1 MTTRIEDANQEPRA
15 ASGSP
20 GRAALLALSALL
32 LLMSP
37 IGALYGAL
45 PPAPKKDIGA
55 LAREQIGALQAD
67 KLARTPAQRKLGSQ
81 LIYALRQKE
90 HRLSALGFPALR
102 PSIEIEP
109 DGRVLVD
116 VRTSAVKS
124 VGRFIERNG
133 GVVVSSVPRY
143 GALRALIPIELAEA
157 LGSRNDVFS
166 VRRAAKAT
174 TNAEIFSP
182 GAIAHRVD
190 DARRVFLA
198 DGAGVKIG
206 VLSDSVEHLSDL
218 QSQGLLPNV
227 TILPGQAGTGTG
239 EGTAMLEIIHELA
252 PGASLYFAS
261 ALQGEAAF
269 AQNIHDL
276 QAAGCRIL
284 VDDVS
289 YFAESPFQDDIVGQ
303 AVNAASAA
311 GVLYFSAA
319 GNSGSK
325 DHGTSGTWEGDFKD
339 GGPASFSKGGRLND
353 FGGSTYDPT
362 LPSTGL
368 RRVDLF
374 WSDPLGASTNDYD
387 VYELNSTGAVV
398 GASTDIQDGTGD
410 PFESID
416 SLDLGDQIVIVKA
429 SGVARFLHLDTGRGL
444 LAYSTDGSTRGH
456 NAASGALT
464 VAAIRVSSPP
474 AAFASGSTN
483 RVEDFSSDG
492 PRRMFFNPDGSAI
505 TPDNFSS
512 SGGRVLQK
520 PDLTAAD
527 GVPTDVPGFG
537 TFYGT
542 SAAAPHAASIAAL
555 LWSFNPLLSPGQV
568 LSAMTNTALD
578 IEGPG
583 FDRDSGVGIVMAYQ
597 ALAVTPGL
605 HVESVQFHD
614 ANGNGSLDA
623 DECADLE
630 VTLRNLADPSGATLT
645 GLKGV
650 LKSGTPGLIVDPAP
664 RSFPDLAPS
673 ATGAASAPYIIST
686 TPLFLCGS
694 PPDLTLEVTA
704 DGQAP
709 VVLPIQ
715 VNSAPPGVGLPL
727 SFNALTPRAIPDLGE
742 ARSPI
747 AVSGIALP
755 LAQVR
760 VRVYITHTSDYDLRL
775 SLLGPDGTRVILSSN
790 QGAPGAN
797 YGADC
802 GQNMTVF
809 SDDASGS
816 IDAGTAPFIGAY
828 QPEQPLSAFAGMS
841 GPQVDGTWTLVVED
855 QVSGDT
861 GTLECWGLDLS
872 PISCVDGGGQCLVGP
887 SITQDLTNQVVEAGR
902 SAQFTI
908 GAQGTEPITY
918 QWFYNQTNLLPN
930 ATASGPTLTLDNVAP
945 QDAGSYQVL
954 VSNPYGAL
962 SSRTAALTV
971 LTSPPAIV
979 SGPVNLVATN
989 HVLAQ
994 LPVRVRGA
1002 LPMSFQWYFNQT
1014 NLLTFQTNSTLV
1026 LTNPAPSDA
1035 GAYSVAVT
1043 NPYGAVT
1050 SGVAQ
1055 VTIVLPPTIVAN
1067 PADLTVTNGD
1077 PAAFQVQAQG
1087 TPPLSYQWFF
1097 DSTNLVPSGT
1107 NSVLLLQNVARSQAG
1122 TYDVVVG
1129 NPYGQARSGPANLA
1143 VVTLPTVICPTNR
1156 IVPLGSAWTF
1166 DQPQVEGP
1174 NTTLTIRSTI
1184 TNSDCGGGFSA
1195 TRTWEVTG
1203 EAGFQEMCSQ
1213 MVDVITQYPTIQ
1225 CVGDK
1230 AVTNGMSWT
1239 FDVPAV
1245 AEAGVFK
1252 NLVYDGLVTELYQ
1265 AVDASSGEVGSE
1277 ITLTGTNR
1285 FLSAF
1290 SFEYFGG
1297 GGPDQG
1303 AFAGEVD
1310 ADVRFYAN
1318 DGPAIGAGRRAPG
1331 TVLFDSGPVAIQAS
1345 TLTSLQLTDFN
1356 GNVPVP
1362 LTGPLPN
1369 SFTWTV
1375 EFVGLGLGESAGLNL
1390 APMVIGQSAAGYWT
1404 RQSGGW
1410 TLNTNA
1416 PAGTAFA
1423 ARAEA
1428 SSRSLTLSVVGTIT
1442 NATCGAGFTATRTWE
1457 GTDDCGHSVSCSQT
1471 VNVVDAGPP
1480 AITSQP
1486 QDAAILAGQE
1496 TRFHISVS
1504 SCPPLTYQWYFNG
1517 QSPIPAATNATL
1529 TIAQASPSDAGTYE
1543 VDVTN
1548 PYGTTRSGPA
1558 QLTVSSPPAITQDPL
1573 SITVTNGYPA
1583 EFSVLAQ
1590 GTGRLSYQWYFNES
1604 TALQGQTNA
1613 NLLLPAAATQ
1623 DAGAYSVVVTN
1634 AYGVVESALA
1644 ELSVV
1649 VPPSILTGPSDLV
1662 VTNGDTAQFSVQG
1675 AGTGPLSY
1683 QWYFQGTQL
1692 LAQATAATLTLPQV
1706 GVVQAGQ
1713 YAALVSS
1720 PYGSAQS
1727 GPGNLTVLGPPAV
1740 VTNPLSQTVT
1750 NGATVHFTVS
1760 AIGPGT
1766 LSYQWL
1772 FQGVPLQLGATAPTL
1787 TLDKV
1792 GSGQS
1797 GAYSVVISNEYGTN
1811 TSADA
1816 TLSVV
1821 APVRIVT
1828 QPADVVATN
1837 GDSVEIFVVAQ
1848 GTDPLFYQ
1856 WYFNS
1861 TNLLVS
1867 QTNSTLALAEAGPQE
1882 EGDYSVLVRDMDS
1895 SIRSDSA
1902 HLTVLVPARI
1912 VTSPA
1917 SQTATNGA
1925 TVRLKVVAQ
1934 GTEPL
1939 SYQWYS
1945 GQTNAVAFATNSTLI
1960 LKSVSLADAGSY
1972 DVAVTNAYGGDR
1984 SGAAQLTVI
1993 AAPEILAGPD
2003 DATVTNGGTAQF
2015 SVNAAGTEPLSYQWY
2030 FNSTQMLAGATAADL
2045 TLPSVNLQTQGTY
2058 AVQVTN
2064 LYGSTLS
2071 PPAQLTVH
2079 TAPLAILA
2087 NPADVVMTNG
2097 GAVQFNVSAQGEG
2110 DLSYRWYFNLTNS
2123 LPSAT
2128 NSILSLPNVTAA
2140 QAGLYSAAITDS
2152 ARSVNTTPAL
2162 LTIVTLP
2169 KARRTV
2175 PTGTPWAFDPP
2186 AVAPAAALTVSVL
2199 NTTTNAG
2206 CGLSLA
2212 ATRTWLVTGANDYQL
2227 TPTQTVEVVLQSPSI
2242 QCVADKTVPYGTNW
2256 SFDSP
2261 SVGEPGAVSSVSYD
2275 GLVTAI
2281 YQAYNSGGSE
2291 SGDELTL
2298 PGAALYATRFSVEYW
2313 GGNDLQ
2319 SGFVGDARAQVRFYS
2334 NDGPSTAGG
2343 RLAPGTLIYDS
2354 GPLPV
2359 QSTSLGYITLSDFR
2373 HGAIVPLNQPLPQFL
2388 TWTVQFTGLGL
2399 GDVAGLNL
2407 APYTVGQVQPG
2418 YWTRSGLDWV
2428 LQSGSSSGY
2437 AFASRFETVTNGP
2450 ILEVMDTVTNAS
2462 CGRGFTATRTWQ
2474 ALDACGHSATCSQM
2488 VTVVDQAGPSITAQP
2503 QDLLVNVGNPV
2514 NFKVTI
2520 SGCGPL
2526 SYQWYFNATNLVP
2539 DGTNATLVLP
2549 AADPAQEG
2557 SYSVI
2562 VSNPYGVVQSDSARL
2577 VVVQAAVITSG
2588 PADQTVLN
2596 GADVQFSVEAAGTPP
2611 LSYQWYFDETNALE
2625 GQTSTALHL
2634 TAVNPADSGTYSVIV
2649 SNVYGTAQSTAR
2661 LIVAVPTTILSG
2673 PTDQVATNGAPVQFA
2688 VVAGGTAPL
2697 SYQWYF
2703 QDNQLLPGKTDA
2715 TLAFPHVTAAQAG
2728 AYSVV
2733 VSNFAASV
2741 RSAPATLTVVAPPSI
2756 VRAPADVEA
2765 TNGDTVQFAV
2775 TALGAEPLSYQWY
2788 FNRTN
2793 SLVQG
2798 TNATLTL
2805 SPVRPHDQGSYEV
2818 LVTNLYG
2825 QALSAPATLTV
2836 LSPPSILVQPQSQNV
2851 AVGQSATLT
2860 VVAGGSPPP
2869 GYQWFFSQ
2877 TNALPGATNSVL
2889 SFPSLASGQL
2899 GAYSVLVSNR
2909 VGSVMS
2915 QTAVLAIA
2923 LPVAILTQPQD
2934 VSVAEGGTARFG
2946 VSASSQAPLTYQWFF
2961 NGTNAV
2967 QGATQPTLMLAN
2979 VRRTQAGTYSVLVTN
2994 SLGSALSR
3002 AAALRVVFPPTS
3014 FSITRSGDTVNV
3026 TFSTYPGLL
3035 YTVQYTDS
3043 LIQPWSDLQKG
3054 VQLPGT
3060 GSSIT
3065 IQDPRAG
3072 ATVRFYR
3079 ILVQ

>member
-1 MTTRIEDANQEPRA
+1 MTTRTGDAKRA
-15 ASGSP
+15 ARACSSGRGST
-20 GRAALLALSALL
+20 AILAISSLLF
-32 LLMSP
+32 LMSP
-37 IGALYGAL
+37 IRALYGAP
-45 PPAPKKDIGA
+45 PPAGTRDIGA
-55 LAREQIGALQAD
+55 LAREQITALEAD
-67 KLARTPAQRKLGSQ
+67 KMARTPAQRKIGSQ
-81 LIYALRQKE
+81 LIYAVRQKE
-90 HRLSALGFPALR
+90 HRLSALEFPALR
-102 PSIEIEP
+102 PSIELGP
-109 DGRVLVD
+109 GGRVLVD
-116 VRTSAVKS
+116 IQTSAVKS

-133 GVVVSSVPRY
+133 GLVVSSVPRY
-143 GALRALIPIELAEA
+143 GAVRALIPIELAEV

-166 VRRAAKAT
+166 IHRAAKAT
-174 TNAEIFSP
+174 TNTETFSA

-198 DGAGVKIG
+198 DGSGVKIG
-206 VLSDSVEHLSDL
+206 VLSDSVDHLSDL
-218 QSQGLLPNV
+218 QSQGLLPAV
-227 TILPGQAGTGTG
+227 TILPGQAGNGTG
-239 EGTAMLEIIHELA
+239 EGTAMLEIIHEMA

-289 YFAESPFQDDIVGQ
+289 YFAESPFQDDIIAQ

-339 GGPASFSKGGRLND
+339 GGPATFSKGGRLND
-353 FGGSTYDPT
+353 FGGSTYDPV

-374 WSDPLGASTNDYD
+374 WSDPVGASTNDYD
-387 VYELNSTGAVV
+387 VYVLNSTGAVV
-398 GASTDIQDGTGD
+398 GASTDIQDGKGD
-410 PFESID
+410 PYESID
-416 SLDLGDQIVIVKA
+416 ALDLGDQIVIVKA
-429 SGVARFLHLDTGRGL
+429 SGAARFLHLDTGRGI
-444 LAYSTDGSTRGH
+444 LAYSTAGSTRGH

-474 AAFASGSTN
+474 APFLASPTN

-512 SGGRVLQK
+512 TGGRALQK
-520 PDLTAAD
+520 PDMTAAD

-583 FDRDSGVGIVMAYQ
+583 FDRDSGAGIVMAYQ

-623 DECADLE
+623 DECADLDI
-630 VTLRNLADPSGATLT
+630 TLRNLADPSAPTLT

-664 RSFPDLAPS
+664 RTFPDLAPS
-673 ATGAASAPYIIST
+673 TTGAGSAPFVIST
-686 TPLFLCGS
+686 TPLFLCGN
-694 PPDLTLEVTA
+694 PPNLTLEVTA

-715 VNSAPPGVGLPL
+715 INSAPPEVGAPL
-727 SFNALTPRAIPDLGE
+727 SFNALTPQAVPDLGE
-742 ARSPI
+742 VRSLV
-747 AVSGIALP
+747 AVSGIDLP
-755 LAQVR
+755 LAQVK
-760 VRVYITHTSDYDLRL
+760 VRVYITHSSDYDLRL

-809 SDDASGS
+809 SDDAPGS
-816 IDAGTAPFIGAY
+816 IDAGAAPFIGAY
-828 QPEQPLSAFAGMS
+828 QPEQPLSAFAGKS

-861 GTLECWGLDLS
+861 GTLQCWGLDLS
-872 PISCVDGGGQCLVGP
+872 PISCLDGGGQCLVAP

-902 SAQFTI
+902 TAHLTI
-908 GAQGTEPITY
+908 GAQGTEPMTY
-918 QWFYNQTNLLPN
+918 QWFYNQTNLLPDT
-930 ATASGPTLTLDNVAP
+930 TANGPTLTLDSVAP
-945 QDAGSYQVL
+945 QDAGAYQVL
-954 VSNPYGAL
+954 VSNPYGAV

-979 SGPVNLVATN
+979 SDPVDLVATN
-989 HVLAQ
+989 HVMAQ

-1035 GAYSVAVT
+1035 GAYNVAVT

-1055 VTIVLPPTIVAN
+1055 VTVVLPPEIVAN
-1067 PADLTVTNGD
+1067 PSDLTVTNGN
-1077 PAAFQVQAQG
+1077 PAQFEVQAEG
-1087 TPPLSYQWFF
+1087 TAPLSYQWFF
-1097 DSTNLVPSGT
+1097 DGTNLVANGT
-1107 NSVLLLQNVARSQAG
+1107 NSVLPLQNVARSQAG
-1122 TYDVVVG
+1122 AYDVVVS
-1129 NPYGQARSGPANLA
+1129 NPYGQARSGPANLT

-1166 DQPQVEGP
+1166 DEPQVEGP
-1174 NTTLTIRSTI
+1174 NTTLTVRSTI

-1195 TRTWEVTG
+1195 TRTWEITG

-1213 MVDVITQYPTIQ
+1213 IVDVITQYPTIQ
-1225 CVGDK
+1225 CAGEK
-1230 AVTNGMSWT
+1230 TVTNGTSWA
-1239 FDVPAV
+1239 FDTPAV
-1245 AEAGVFK
+1245 AEAGVSK
-1252 NLVYDGLVTELYQ
+1252 SLIYDGLVTELYQ
-1265 AVDASSGEVGSE
+1265 AVDASRGEVGSE

-1297 GGPDQG
+1297 SGPGQE

-1310 ADVRFYAN
+1310 AEVRFYAN
-1318 DGPAIGAGRRAPG
+1318 DGPAVGPGRRAPG

-1345 TLTSLQLTDFN
+1345 TLTSLELTDFN

-1390 APMVIGQSAAGYWT
+1390 APMIIGQSAAGYWT

-1416 PAGTAFA
+1416 AAGNAFA
-1423 ARAEA
+1423 ARVEA
-1428 SSRSLTLSVVGTIT
+1428 GSRNLILSVVGTMT
-1442 NATCGAGFTATRTWE
+1442 NATCGAGFTATRTWQ
-1457 GTDDCGHSVSCSQT
+1457 GTDDCGHSASCSQT

-1486 QDAAILAGQE
+1486 QDQAILAGQDA
-1496 TRFHISVS
+1496 RFHVSVS
-1504 SCPPLTYQWYFNG
+1504 SCPPLTYQWYSNG
-1517 QSPIPAATNATL
+1517 QIPIPLATNATL
-1529 TIAQASPSDAGTYE
+1529 IIAQASPTNAGTYE

-1548 PYGTTRSGPA
+1548 PYGTTRGSPA
-1558 QLTVSSPPAITQDPL
+1558 QLTVSSPPAITQDPS

-1583 EFSVLAQ
+1583 QFGVLAQ
-1590 GTGRLSYQWYFNES
+1590 GTGRLFYQWYFNET

-1613 NLLLPAAATQ
+1613 SLLLPAATTQ
-1623 DAGAYSVVVTN
+1623 DAGVYSVLVTN
-1634 AYGVVESALA
+1634 AFGSVQSALA

-1649 VPPSILTGPSDLV
+1649 VPPSILNGPSDLL
-1662 VTNGDTAQFSVQG
+1662 VTNGDTAQFTVQG

-1692 LAQATAATLTLPQV
+1692 LAQATGATLTLPHV
-1706 GVVQAGQ
+1706 SVVQAGQ
-1713 YAALVSS
+1713 YGALVSS

-1727 GPGNLTVLGPPAV
+1727 GPGNLTVLGPPVV

-1760 AIGPGT
+1760 AVGPGT

-1772 FQGVPLQLGATAPTL
+1772 FQGVPLQLGATSPTL
-1787 TLDKV
+1787 TLDKA
-1792 GSGQS
+1792 GSGQA
-1797 GAYSVVISNEYGTN
+1797 GPYSVEVSNEYGTN
-1811 TSADA
+1811 RSADA

-1828 QPADVVATN
+1828 QPADAVATN
-1837 GDSVEIFVVAQ
+1837 GDSVELFVVAQ
-1848 GTDPLFYQ
+1848 GTDPLSYQ
-1856 WYFNS
+1856 WYFNG
-1861 TNLLVS
+1861 TNLLIS
-1867 QTNSTLALAEAGPQE
+1867 QTNSTLALAEVGAKD
-1882 EGDYSVLVRDMDS
+1882 EGDYSVLVRDIDS
-1895 SIRSDSA
+1895 SIRSVPA
-1902 HLTVLVPARI
+1902 HLTVLIPAAI

-1917 SQTATNGA
+1917 NQTATNGV

-1945 GQTNAVAFATNSTLI
+1945 GQTNAIPFATNSTLV
-1960 LKSVSLADAGSY
+1960 LKSVSLADAGFY
-1972 DVAVTNAYGGDR
+1972 DVVVTNAYGSDR
-1984 SGAAQLTVI
+1984 SAAALLTVI
-1993 AAPEILAGPD
+1993 AAPEVLAGPD
-2003 DATVTNGGTAQF
+2003 DVTVTNGGTAQF
-2015 SVNAAGTEPLSYQWY
+2015 SVSAVGTDPLSYQWY
-2030 FNSTQMLAGATAADL
+2030 FNTTQMLAGATAAQL
-2045 TLPSVNLQTQGTY
+2045 TLPSVNLQDQGSY

-2064 LYGSTLS
+2064 LYGSTVS

-2087 NPADVVMTNG
+2087 NPADVVITNG
-2097 GAVQFNVSAQGEG
+2097 GAVQFSVSAQGEG
-2110 DLSYRWYFNLTNS
+2110 DLSYQWYFNLTNS

-2128 NSILSLPNVTAA
+2128 DSILSLPNVTSA
-2140 QAGLYSAAITDS
+2140 QAGLYSAAITDA
-2152 ARSVNTTPAL
+2152 ARTVNTTPAL

-2169 KARRTV
+2169 QAQRTV
-2175 PTGTPWAFDPP
+2175 ATGTPWSFDAP
-2186 AVAPAAALTVSVL
+2186 AVAPAGTLSVSVL
-2199 NTTTNAG
+2199 NTTTNTG
-2206 CGLSLA
+2206 CALSLV
-2212 ATRTWLVTGANDYQL
+2212 ATRTWLITGANDYQL
-2227 TPTQTVEVVLQSPSI
+2227 TPTQTVEIVAQSPSI
-2242 QCVADKTVPYGTNW
+2242 QCVADKTVTYGTNW

-2261 SVGEPGAVSSVSYD
+2261 NPTESGAVSSVSYD

-2281 YQAYNSGGSE
+2281 YQAYNSADSE
-2291 SGDELTL
+2291 SGDQLTF
-2298 PGAALYATRFSVEYW
+2298 PGGSLYATRFSLEYW
-2313 GGNDLQ
+2313 GGNEVQ
-2319 SGFVGDARAQVRFYS
+2319 SGFLGDAHAEVRFYR
-2334 NDGPSTAGG
+2334 NDGPSAGGG

-2354 GPLPV
+2354 GPLPA

-2373 HGAIVPLNQPLPQFL
+2373 HGAIVPLNQPLPQSL

-2399 GDVAGLNL
+2399 GDEAGLNL

-2428 LQSGSSSGY
+2428 LQTGSSSGY
-2437 AFASRFETVTNGP
+2437 AFASRFETATNGA
-2450 ILEVMDTVTNAS
+2450 ILSVMDTVTNAT

-2474 ALDACGHSATCSQM
+2474 ATDACGRRATCSQM
-2488 VTVVDQAGPSITAQP
+2488 VTVVDNAGPSITAQP
-2503 QDLLVNVGNPV
+2503 QDLVANAGNPAS
-2514 NFKVTI
+2514 FKVAV

-2526 SYQWYFNATNLVP
+2526 SYQWYFNATNPVP
-2539 DGTNATLVLP
+2539 EGTNATLVLP
-2549 AADPAQEG
+2549 SAGADQEG
-2557 SYSVI
+2557 SYSVV
-2562 VSNPYGVVQSDSARL
+2562 VSNPYGEVQSDSAQL

-2596 GADVQFSVEAAGTPP
+2596 GADVQFSIEAAGTPP

-2634 TAVNPADSGTYSVIV
+2634 TAVTPADSGTYSVIV
-2649 SNVYGTAQSTAR
+2649 SNAYGTAQGTAR
-2661 LIVAVPTTILSG
+2661 LIVAVPPTILSG
-2673 PTDQVATNGAPVQFA
+2673 PADQVATNGDTAQFT
-2688 VVAGGTAPL
+2688 VVADGTAPL

-2703 QDNQLLPGKTDA
+2703 QNNQLLPGKTEA
-2715 TLAFPHVTAAQAG
+2715 TLELQHVTSAQAG

-2741 RSAPATLTVVAPPSI
+2741 RSASATLTVVAPPSI
-2756 VRAPADVEA
+2756 VSGPADVEA
-2765 TNGDTVQFAV
+2765 TNGDAVQFTV
-2775 TALGAEPLSYQWY
+2775 TALGAEPLSYRWY

-2825 QALSAPATLTV
+2825 QALSAPARLTV

-2851 AVGQSATLT
+2851 AAGQSATLT
-2860 VVAGGSPPP
+2860 VIASGSPPP
-2869 GYQWFFSQ
+2869 GYQWFFNQ
-2877 TNALPGATNSVL
+2877 TNALPAATNSVL
-2889 SFPSLASGQL
+2889 SFPSLTSDQL

-2934 VSVAEGGTARFG
+2934 VSVAEGGTARFS

-2961 NGTNAV
+2961 DGTNAV
-2967 QGATQPTLMLAN
+2967 QGATQPALMLAN
-2979 VRRTQAGTYSVLVTN
+2979 VRRTQAGAYSVLVTN

-3014 FSITRSGDTVNV
+3014 FFITRSGDTVNV

-3035 YTVQYTDS
+3035 YTVQYTES
-3043 LIQPWSDLQKG
+3043 LTQPWSDLQKG

-3079 ILVQ
+3079 ILVE